1 MIASGSG
8 DLVIDS
14 TEAASGTASTS
25 PFALATS
32 DVMLAVGV
40 GAAAVL
46 SAVIVWW
53 PTQSFALAAGF
64 LAAGLLGGAGLWSLR
79 QRSPIPATMAAS
91 EGDGIDWAL
100 LRAVADTTGDALAL
114 TDKSG
119 RLVCANKQFLEW
131 FGGVLTPPNLP
142 VGDAVNRAMATAGRN
157 AWAIGSADIQPF
169 DVRGTAFAGVINRV
183 GRSEDHL
190 LWRWF
195 PANADDGEAAVLQ
208 QIAPALGGPI
218 GTALD
223 NAGVMAA
230 VTTATGEI
238 MAANRA
244 FCVRAMGQADA
255 GTVGRPIAPLLTVD
269 AQGLIRFQREQGRD
283 GTTPVRIIEV
293 QLGEGTAAD
302 LLLVLIDEDGGAVE
316 RGIAL
321 DYVDSLLTDLPF
333 GLAMVDRDGRFLFAN
348 ASFHKAAGSADE
360 KPPPRYPTDLVV
372 ADDKGAL
379 GEAIRRQAALATG
392 TVDIG
397 VRLRAGQEAVTLGLT
412 SVRGIGEAAVLLSLH
427 NARSETELKAQVIQA
442 QKMQAVGQLAGG
454 VAHDFNNILTGILGS
469 CDLMLLR
476 HAPGDSDYDDIQQ
489 IRSNTNRAANL
500 TRQLLAFSRQQTLRP
515 QILNMADVVADISH
529 LLQRLIGDQV
539 KLEVRHGRGLSAV
552 RADPGQLEQVIVN
565 LAVNARDAMPRGG
578 TLTIATAPI
587 DSATPTLIGADT
599 LPPGRYAMLEVV
611 DSGEGIPPDV
621 LPKIFDPF
629 FTTKAV
635 GQGTGLGLATCYGIV
650 KQSGGYIFAGS
661 TPGQGTRFSVYLPAF
676 DGVATPVARPDA
688 PTVARSVQ
696 WGTGTILLVEDEDV
710 VRAVAERALARA
722 GYTLITAV
730 DGSDGLR
737 KFAENRDIDLI
748 ITDVMMPEMDGP
760 TMAAHIREERGDLP
774 VLFMS
779 GYAEEQL
786 RKSISLP
793 NVGFLPKPFAVAQLI
808 EAVQAVHGGSDAG
821 PA

>member
-1 MIASGSG
+1 MSRRTGLSRFTLREWLTGAG
-8 DLVIDS
+8 V
-14 TEAASGTASTS
+14 TAA
-25 PFALATS
+25 ALA
-32 DVMLAVGV
+32 
-40 GAAAVL
+40 
-46 SAVIVWW
+46 SATVIWW
-53 PTQSFALAAGF
+53 PTQSPALAAGF
-64 LAAGLLGGAGLWSLR
+64 VAAGLLGGAGIWGLR
-79 QRSPIPATMAAS
+79 QRRAEPSVLAGS
-91 EGDGIDWAL
+91 DNEGADWAL
-100 LRAVADTTGDALAL
+100 LRAVADMAGDALAL

-119 RLVCANKQFLEW
+119 RLVCANERFLSW

-142 VGDAVNRAMATAGRN
+142 VEDAVNRSMAIAGRE
-157 AWAIGSADIQPF
+157 AWATGAAEIPAF
-169 DVRGTAFAGVINRV
+169 DVQGEAFAGEIRRI
-183 GRSEDHL
+183 GRSDDHL

-195 PANADDGEAAVLQ
+195 PAAAVESEAAILER
-208 QIAPALGGPI
+208 IAPALGGPV
-218 GTALD
+218 GLALD

-238 MAANRA
+238 VASNRA
-244 FCVRAMGQADA
+244 FAVRAMGRPDPALN
-255 GTVGRPIAPLLTVD
+255 GRPVAPLLTVD
-269 AQGLIRFQREQGRD
+269 PQGLIRFQREQGRD

-293 QLGEGTAAD
+293 QLGHDKASD
-302 LLLVLIDEDGGAVE
+302 LLLILIDEDGGAVE

-321 DYVDSLLTDLPF
+321 DYVASLLSQLPF

-348 ASFHKAAGSADE
+348 ASFHVAAGSSE
-360 KPPPRYPTDLVV
+360 QSPPPRYPTDLVV
-372 ADDKGAL
+372 ADDKAAL
-379 GEAIRRQAALATG
+379 GEAIRRQAALAAG
-392 TVDIG
+392 TTDIG
-397 VRLRAGQEAVTLGLT
+397 LRLRAGQEAVTMGLT
-412 SVRGIGEAAVLLSLH
+412 SVRGIGEASVMLSLN

-529 LLQRLIGDQV
+529 LLQRLIGEQV
-539 KLEVRHGRGLSAV
+539 KLEVRHGRGLGAV

-578 TLTIATAPI
+578 TLTIATAPVDI
-587 DSATPTLIGADT
+587 VTPTLIGADT
-599 LPPGRYAMLEVV
+599 LPPGRYAMLEVL
-611 DSGEGIPPDV
+611 DTGNGIPADV

-650 KQSGGYIFAGS
+650 KQSGGYIFAES
-661 TPGQGTRFSVYLPAF
+661 TAGRGTRFSVYLPAF
-676 DGVATPVARPDA
+676 EGVATPVARPDGPA
-688 PTVARSVQ
+688 VARSVH
-696 WGTGTILLVEDEDV
+696 WGSGTILLVEDEDV
-710 VRAVAERALARA
+710 VRAVAERALTRA
-722 GYTLITAV
+722 GYTLITAI

-737 KFAENRDIDLI
+737 KFAEHPDIDLI

-760 TMAAHIREERGDLP
+760 TMAGRIREERGDLP

-793 NVGFLPKPFAVAQLI
+793 NVGFLPKPFAIAQLI
-808 EAVQAVHGGSDAG
+808 EAVQAVHDGGSAG
-821 PA
+821 VT